1 LKRYRTRRNRAV
13 LVRRWLGQALML
25 LVLLILLVLTMV
37 PLAEMVRQSLQGRG
51 TLWERA
57 VANYTAGW
65 LAIRGYMINSAIAS
79 LTTLVGV
86 LFCSSLAGYTF
97 ARHRFPGKD
106 WLYLAILALMMIPT
120 FLTLIPAFMVVNDLG
135 LVNSRWGL
143 ILPWIASGQV
153 LGILICRG
161 YLEGLPEEIFEA
173 ARIDGANEL
182 VLYACI
188 ALPVSQPILATLAVM
203 NLMTTYNEFLWP
215 LLIISS
221 HSKQVVAVGLREVQG
236 STAAYLVACL
246 PLVLLFSVGM
256 RTYIS
261 GVTSGAIKA

>member
-1 LKRYRTRRNRAV
+1 MKRYRTRRNRAV

-153 LGILICRG
+153 LGILGGTGSSKTTLVQLVPRLYETMRG
-161 YLEGLPEEIFEA
+161 
-173 ARIDGANEL
+173 RILVGRRDVREYRRQVLRRAVAMVLQKNVLFSGTIAETDGARANSARTGTAITATRLDRL
-182 VLYACI
+182 VVI
-188 ALPVSQPILATLAVM
+188 
-203 NLMTTYNEFLWP
+203 
-215 LLIISS
+215 
-221 HSKQVVAVGLREVQG
+221 G
-236 STAAYLVACL
+236 SPPRSLSNRRST
-246 PLVLLFSVGM
+246 
-256 RTYIS
+256 R
-261 GVTSGAIKA
+261 